1 MNKSVYEEIEI
12 DVIFFDKE
20 DIVRTSEPTDP
31 NEVETV
37 PMTKP

>member
-20 DIVRTSEPTDP
+20 DIVTASEPKDP

-37 PMTKP
+37 PVPVP